1 MNCKTLS
8 IIATAISVLA
18 LAALILF
25 RGLFSSSPVVIV
37 QQVFAVLLML
47 WARMTL
53 GTRSFHFSANPT
65 KGGLVTSGPYR
76 YVRHPIYAA
85 VVIFIVAGVV
95 ANLSILNG
103 ILGLVVVLGMI
114 IRALCEERFLRAEYS
129 EYAEYSSHTW
139 RMIPFVF

>member
-1 MNCKTLS
+1 VNCKTLS
-8 IIATAISVLA
+8 VIATALSVLA
-18 LAALILF
+18 LATLVF
-25 RGLFSSSPVVIV
+25 CRGLFSPALVVIV
-37 QQVFAVLLML
+37 LQVFAALLML

-53 GTRSFHFSANPT
+53 GARSFHFSANPT

-95 ANLSILNG
+95 ANLSVANG
-103 ILGLVVVLGMI
+103 ILGSVIIAGMI
-114 IRALCEERFLRAEYS
+114 IRALCEERFLRVEYS
-129 EYAEYSSHTW
+129 EYAGYSSHTW

>member
-1 MNCKTLS
+1 VNHKTLS
-8 IIATAISVLA
+8 IIATALSVLA
-18 LAALILF
+18 LATLVL
-25 RGLFSSSPVVIV
+25 RHGLFSPSPVVIIL
-37 QQVFAVLLML
+37 QVFAVLLML
-47 WARMTL
+47 WARTTL

-76 YVRHPIYAA
+76 YIRHPIYAA

-103 ILGLVVVLGMI
+103 ILGLVVVLGMV
-114 IRALCEERFLRAEYS
+114 IRALCEERFLRVEYS
-129 EYAEYSSHTW
+129 EYAEYSRHTW

>member
-25 RGLFSSSPVVIV
+25 RGLFSPTPVVIAL
-37 QQVFAVLLML
+37 QVFAVLLML

-53 GTRSFHFSANPT
+53 GARSFHFSANPT
-65 KGGLVTSGPYR
+65 QGGLVTRGPYR

-85 VVIFIVAGVV
+85 VVIFIVAGVI

-129 EYAEYSSHTW
+129 EYVEYSSHTW

>member
-1 MNCKTLS
+1 MLS

-18 LAALILF
+18 LATLIL
-25 RGLFSSSPVVIV
+25 RHGLFSASPVVIAL
-37 QQVFAVLLML
+37 QVFAVLLML

-53 GTRSFHFSANPT
+53 GARSFHFSANPT
-65 KGGLVTSGPYR
+65 QGGLVTSGPYR
-76 YVRHPIYAA
+76 YIRHPIYAA

-103 ILGLVVVLGMI
+103 ILGLIVVAGMTT
-114 IRALCEERFLRAEYS
+114 RALCEERFLRAEYS
-129 EYAEYSSHTW
+129 EYTAYSSYTW